1 MEIDPENIR
10 AKNFSKDRNGFSK
23 TEVLKYLDEL
33 ADQFNLKLSK
43 ISELEQRID
52 DLSLSL
58 QEYKNIEKELR
69 DSLLFFTESE
79 KSKLLRIKDEADAII
94 NDAEDRS
101 EKIIADAEVEAQST
115 RDTLLFLKE
124 QKEIFTTRLKII
136 IDNQEGM
143 LSDLRVNNSAELQK
157 SMAEAAAFRA
167 NTEINI
173 EKILEK
179 LL

>member
-10 AKNFSKDRNGFSK
+10 SKNFEKDRKGFNQ

-33 ADQFNLKLSK
+33 AGQFDLKLSK

-52 DLSLSL
+52 EMSLSL

-69 DSLLFFTESE
+69 DSLLFLTAAE
-79 KSKLLRIKDEADAII
+79 KSKLLKIKIEADAII
-94 NDAEDRS
+94 NDAQDKS
-101 EKIIADAEVEAQST
+101 EKIIADAEMEAQST

-124 QKEIFTTRLKII
+124 QKEIFTARLKII

-143 LSDLRVNNSAELQK
+143 LSDLKKNNSAELQK
-157 SMAEAAAFRA
+157 SMAEAAAFRT